1 MHETWTNIPNFGTAH
16 SRVGRLS
23 LPSSSASHHRLFSD
37 SMSFCGTGSIT
48 VDGKPVQV
56 VDGVIKNYGKKRTTY
71 RMLRDGDSRDGAFRE
86 SLSDF
91 QIRVHR
97 LVSEAQA
104 RPFSPFSRF

>member
-1 MHETWTNIPNFGTAH
+1 MKDGQTYQTSARRT

-23 LPSSSASHHRLFSD
+23 LTSSSASHHRLFSD

-56 VDGVIKNYGKKRTTY
+56 VDGVIKNFGKKRTTY
-71 RMLRDGDSRDGAFRE
+71 RMLRDGDSRGGAFRE

-91 QIRVHR
+91 QIRVQR
-97 LVSEAQA
+97 LVAEAQA
-104 RPFSPFSRF
+104 RALSPFSR